1 MPEPSSST
9 AAGAV
14 AGWKLVGGAAGV
26 AGIGVVLAFIVVACM
41 RLPKTAREWAVAL
54 ISTLMCSLGLGAVVV
69 VKGGLLGYVS
79 NMTSDTDVMLAVA
92 GGIGIIFACG
102 LPGWAAVRWAFLWI
116 ERQEGKDAAEV
127 LAGLRK

>member
-26 AGIGVVLAFIVVACM
+26 ASIGVVLAFVVACM
-41 RLPKTAREWAVAL
+41 RLPKTAKEWAVAL

-79 NMTSDTDVMLAVA
+79 NMRSEADVLLAVA
-92 GGIGIIFACG
+92 GGIGIVFACG
-102 LPGWAAVRWAFLWI
+102 LPGWAAVRWVFLWI
-116 ERQEGKDAAEV
+116 ERSDPS
-127 LAGLRK
+127 